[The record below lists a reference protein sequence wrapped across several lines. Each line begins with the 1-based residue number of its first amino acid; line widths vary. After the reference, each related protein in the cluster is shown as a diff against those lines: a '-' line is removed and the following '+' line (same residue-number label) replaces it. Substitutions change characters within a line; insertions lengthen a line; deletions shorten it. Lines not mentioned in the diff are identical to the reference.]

1 MNCEQAFG
9 ALYYNNS
16 RQGRLEKVA
25 ITHQLTYSRCTFRL
39 IAVTFSLGLSIPVV
53 AQQAQPPPV
62 DRTNNERRR
71 QQEMSKR
78 EYQLRNLG
86 AAPGSDAADDKQK
99 KALMEQVEQDFHRI
113 LLLHNQIAR
122 AILSETS
129 LDYRFVSEAAG
140 EIKKRSTRLQST
152 LALGQTDSENQ
163 DLKESTELD
172 KDKLRPALLTLCKHI
187 KDFVTNPIIDIPG
200 TVDAEHLVK
209 ARRDLA
215 SVIMLSGLIRKKADQ
230 LGK

>member
-16 RQGRLEKVA
+16 RQGRLEKLA
-25 ITHQLTYSRCTFRL
+25 ITHQLTYSRCISRL
-39 IAVTFSLGLSIPVV
+39 SAVAFSLAFTIPVV
-53 AQQAQPPPV
+53 AQQVQPPPV

-86 AAPGSDAADDKQK
+86 AAGNNAVDDKQK
-99 KALMEQVEQDFHRI
+99 KALMAQVEQDFNRI

-122 AILSETS
+122 AISSETT
-129 LDYRFVSEAAG
+129 LDYRFVSDAAG
-140 EIKKRSTRLQST
+140 EIKKRSARLQAT
-152 LALGQTDSENQ
+152 LALGEPATEKQG
-163 DLKESTELD
+163 LKESTELD
-172 KDKLRPALLTLCKHI
+172 KDELRPALLTLCKHI